1 MVKSQY
7 PDLFPGYS
15 NLREERL
22 RMVRFV
28 DGSGYYDMDS
38 GVEEVYADD
47 QNDEVDEDYIAGS
60 AGMLIVV

>member
-1 MVKSQY
+1 
-7 PDLFPGYS
+7 
-15 NLREERL
+15 
-22 RMVRFV
+22 MVRFV